1 MTEAD
6 METETVSGVPVRYHG
21 DYTLNVQND
30 YEHIYREDCHDNE
43 HVDAL
48 GDDPGAT
55 TALYAVASARY
66 LAEKTE
72 VLGNVL
78 REPYT
83 LRTTRDAET
92 TLAALRQHI
101 EALAGVAEGLG
112 VWLDA
117 AHQRGELEDEPSAAH
132 AELARTAGLLRA
144 AGLPLREVTLP
155 ADRSPALDMDTLVA
169 GVTEQLRGHGVE
181 VTEVDV
187 FEWET
192 VWQLGEGRHLVLSRE
207 GGWDLAFPKGDGQ
220 TWTPVGFGLYCWY
233 AHPAQIATLV
243 AKKLA
248 EVQA

>member
-6 METETVSGVPVRYHG
+6 VETKIVAGVPVHYHG
-21 DYTLNVQND
+21 DYTLNLEND

-43 HVDAL
+43 HLDAL

-72 VLGNVL
+72 TLGNVL
-78 REPYT
+78 REPYA

-101 EALAGVAEGLG
+101 EALADVAEGLG

-117 AHQRGELEDEPSAAH
+117 AHQRGELEEKPTAAH
-132 AELARTAGLLRA
+132 EELTKTAGLLRA
-144 AGLPLREVTLP
+144 AGLPLRKVTLP
-155 ADRSPALDMDTLVA
+155 GDRSPALDMDTLVA
-169 GVTEQLRGHGVE
+169 GVTEQLRGHGIE
-181 VTEVDV
+181 VAEVRV
-187 FEWET
+187 YEWQT
-192 VWQLGEGRHLVLSRE
+192 VWQLGERRHLLLSRE
-207 GGWDLAFPKGDGQ
+207 GGWDLGFPTGDGE

-233 AHPAQIATLV
+233 AHPAQIAALV
-243 AKKLA
+243 AKKIA
-248 EVQA
+248 EVPA